1 MNLYQKALV
10 APAITLV
17 FLLLLAVAGHMT
29 MSTQREVLDDLFNVR
44 QQYLQTAE
52 AVRSGVLESHARVYR
67 LLMWADLSGSDTL
80 QKEGK
85 AADEALGRIA
95 SDFDGWMARP
105 DLGNDEKQLGQKIA
119 AQIAKYR
126 KSVAQ
131 AVDMADSDI
140 NMGRSALQTAD
151 DYFKVL
157 DTLTDELVQAE
168 QKFSQADY
176 DAATTAY
183 AQARLAV
190 ALTLILAVGGAAVSA
205 FMMARSIARPVRE
218 ASLVAERIA
227 EGDLGAQFA
236 SAGHDE
242 IGDLLRSLQR
252 MKENLRRIIGSMAGS
267 AEALRDSAGGMSSAA
282 AEINRC
288 VQDQSESLN
297 AIAAAV
303 EEMSVSITHV
313 SDNAENAKT
322 VAERTVDVA
331 ETGKSLVGEAVVEI
345 NKIASDVS
353 ATGETIHRLQET
365 SQRISHIVDVIREI
379 AGQTNLLA
387 LNAAI
392 EAARAGEQGRGFA
405 VVADEVRK
413 LAERTSSSTTEINVM
428 IEAIRDQTEAAVK
441 QMDDATRQVGSGVK
455 LMHELQDP
463 LDELQRSA
471 SVALKNLIDVSDAA
485 REQARAST
493 LIAENVERLVQKS
506 DVNTHAAQRG
516 EEMANNVHGHAGT
529 LQELVARFRS

>member
-17 FLLLLAVAGHMT
+17 FLLLLAVAGHLT

-52 AVRSGVLESHARVYR
+52 EVRSDVLESHARAYR
-67 LLMWADLSGSDTL
+67 LLMWADLSGSPQL
-80 QKEGK
+80 QKDGK
-85 AADEALGRIA
+85 AADDELGRVVAKFDTWMAKPDLAADERALG
-95 SDFDGWMARP
+95 
-105 DLGNDEKQLGQKIA
+105 EKIA

-126 KSVAQ
+126 KSVSQ
-131 AVDMADSDI
+131 AIDLADSDI

-157 DTLTDELVQAE
+157 DSLTDELVQAE
-168 QKFSQADY
+168 QRISKSDY
-176 DAATTAY
+176 DNAAAAY
-183 AQARLAV
+183 SQARLVV
-190 ALTLILAVGGAAVSA
+190 ATTLVLALAGAAVSA
-205 FMMARSIARPVRE
+205 FLMARSIARPVRE
-218 ASLVAERIA
+218 ASVVAERIA
-227 EGDLGAQFA
+227 GGDLGAQFA
-236 SAGHDE
+236 SAGRDE

-252 MKENLRRIIGSMAGS
+252 MQENLRRIIGSMAGS
-267 AEALRDSAGGMSSAA
+267 ADALGDSAGGMSSAA
-282 AEINRC
+282 AEITRC
-288 VQDQSESLN
+288 VQEQSESLN

-313 SDNAENAKT
+313 SDNAENART
-322 VAERTVDVA
+322 VAERTVSVA
-331 ETGKSLVGEAVVEI
+331 ETGKSLVDEAVAEI
-345 NKIASDVS
+345 NKIAADVS
-353 ATGETIHRLQET
+353 ATGDTIHRLQET

-441 QMDDATRQVGSGVK
+441 QMDDATQQLGSGVK
-455 LMHELQDP
+455 LMHDLQDP

-471 SVALKNLIDVSDAA
+471 SVALGNLIDVSDAA
-485 REQARAST
+485 REQAKAST

-506 DVNTHAAQRG
+506 DINTHAAQRG
-516 EEMANNVHGHAGT
+516 EEMASNVHNHAGT
-529 LQELVARFRS
+529 LRELVSRFRR